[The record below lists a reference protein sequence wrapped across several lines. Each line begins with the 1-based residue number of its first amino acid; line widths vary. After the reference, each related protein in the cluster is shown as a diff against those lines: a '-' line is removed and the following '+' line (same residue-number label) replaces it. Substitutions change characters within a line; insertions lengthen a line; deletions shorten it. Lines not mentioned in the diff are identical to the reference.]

1 MIQQDKTILVVDD
14 IAENRNILAT
24 RLERDGFKVAT
35 ASNGEEGMEVLRNSL
50 IDLVLLD
57 IMMPEVDGLSMLG
70 QIRAESIFDDVGVV
84 MVTALDNMNVAMD
97 CMRRGACGYI
107 TKPYEME
114 QVTKQIRQCLKM
126 EPHLAYS
133 KDD

>member
-1 MIQQDKTILVVDD
+1 MLHQDKTILVVDD
-14 IAENRNILAT
+14 IAENRNLLAK
-24 RLERDGFKVAT
+24 RLEREGFNVAT
-35 ASNGEEGMEVLRNSL
+35 ASNGELGMEVMRNSL

-57 IMMPEVDGLSMLG
+57 IMMPEVDGLSMLEE
-70 QIRAESIFDDVGVV
+70 IRSDSTFDDVGVI

-114 QVTKQIRQCLKM
+114 QISKQIKHCLKM
-126 EPHLAYS
+126 EPHLVHS
-133 KDD
+133 SDD